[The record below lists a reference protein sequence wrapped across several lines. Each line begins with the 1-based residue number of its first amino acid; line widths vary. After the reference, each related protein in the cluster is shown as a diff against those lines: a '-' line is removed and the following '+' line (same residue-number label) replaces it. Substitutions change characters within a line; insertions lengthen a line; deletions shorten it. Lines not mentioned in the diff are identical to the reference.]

1 MSRYLITL
9 VSEILVLFY
18 IRAMGE
24 LFIISGIIIT
34 IIFIGFFA
42 GYEIAFVSANRLS
55 IELKKKQGKSS
66 GIIVSKFLE
75 EPAKFIGTCLIGL
88 NVFLVIY
95 GLLFSLLLKKS
106 LWNPFHIENE
116 YIKLII
122 DTCLSTIIVL
132 IFGEFIPKAIFRAKS
147 DALLGFFAPIANM
160 FHGLFK
166 SIASLFVSISQ
177 WILKYIFNLRV
188 DEKEEAFSHVDL
200 EHFFQQ
206 TKEQDDDN
214 EELNKELF
222 ENALSLPTVKVR
234 QCLVPRTEIEAVE
247 STATVE
253 EVKQHFIHTQLT
265 KLVVYEDSIDNIL
278 GYIHQLDLFQK
289 PADLKAILLPIPAIP
304 ESMSATDL
312 ISKFTKERKS
322 IAWVVDEFG
331 GTAGIV
337 TMEDVLEEIFGE
349 IKDEF
354 DTEEFVEKQLAEHE
368 FIFSGRLEL
377 DMLNEKYDLN
387 FDVTESETLSGYIIN
402 RYETIPKQKE
412 TIIIGNYQF
421 DILSVSDTRIETV
434 KLKLL

>member
-1 MSRYLITL
+1 
-9 VSEILVLFY
+9 
-18 IRAMGE
+18 MGE
-24 LFIISGIIIT
+24 LFIVSGIIIT

-55 IELKKKQGKSS
+55 IELKKKQGKNS
-66 GIIVSKFLE
+66 GIIISKFLE
-75 EPAKFIGTCLIGL
+75 EPAKFIGSCLVGL

-95 GLLFSLLLKKS
+95 GLLFSLLLKNS
-106 LWNPFHIENE
+106 VWNPFHIHNE

-122 DTCLSTIIVL
+122 DTCLSTMIVL
-132 IFGEFIPKAIFRAKS
+132 IFGEFIPKAIFRAKN
-147 DALLGFFAPIANM
+147 DALLSFFAPVANM

-166 SIASLFVSISQ
+166 SVASLFVSISQ
-177 WILKYIFNLRV
+177 WILKYLFNLRV

-206 TKEQDDDN
+206 TKEQDDDS

-247 STATVE
+247 ITATIE

-289 PADLKAILLPIPAIP
+289 PADLKSILLPIPAIP

-377 DMLNEKYDLN
+377 DMLNEKYNLN

-402 RYETIPKQKE
+402 RYEAIPKQKE

>member
-1 MSRYLITL
+1 
-9 VSEILVLFY
+9 
-18 IRAMGE
+18 MGE

-55 IELKKKQGKSS
+55 IELKKKQGKNS

-95 GLLFSLLLKKS
+95 GLLFSLLLKTS

-116 YIKLII
+116 YIKLVV

-132 IFGEFIPKAIFRAKS
+132 IFGEFIPKAIFKAKN
-147 DALLGFFAPIANM
+147 DALLSFFAPVANM

-247 STATVE
+247 ITATIE

-289 PADLKAILLPIPAIP
+289 PTDLKNILLPIPAIP